1 MSNIELSVVK
11 RRKGEVM
18 NSYMMDKEIQEAI
31 ISGERALNSLRNA
44 QEKLNSARNWGIFDM
59 LGGGFIT
66 DMIKHSKMSDAS
78 SYMEDAKRDLLVFQK
93 ELRDVQGQMD
103 LKVDIGGFLT
113 FADFFFDGIVADYLV
128 QSKIAE
134 ARKQVEQAISIVEQ
148 LLAELRAEYNWR

>member
-1 MSNIELSVVK
+1 
-11 RRKGEVM
+11 M

-31 ISGERALNSLRNA
+31 ISGERALSSLRNA

-59 LGGGFIT
+59 LGGGLIT

-78 SYMEDAKRDLLVFQK
+78 SYMEAAKRDLLVFQK
-93 ELRDVQGQMD
+93 ELRDVQGQVD

-134 ARKQVEQAISIVEQ
+134 ARSQVEQAIFIVEQ
-148 LLAELRAEYNWR
+148 LLTDLRAGYNRR

>member
-1 MSNIELSVVK
+1 MLFK
-11 RRKGEVM
+11 GRKGEVM

-59 LGGGFIT
+59 LGGGLIT

-93 ELRDVQGQMD
+93 ELRDVQGQVD

-134 ARKQVEQAISIVEQ
+134 ARSQVEQAISIVEQ
-148 LLAELRAEYNWR
+148 LLTDLRAGYNRR